1 MRLFFFFFFNIYFIL
16 KIEINHD
23 TYVHANDLVLDGAG
37 WECVIVLGLL
47 SPALAERDFVC
58 ICERQL
64 LAAVEPD
71 PPKSSA

>member
-1 MRLFFFFFFNIYFIL
+1 MENRNQS
-16 KIEINHD
+16 HA
-23 TYVHANDLVLDGAG
+23 YVHANDLVLDSTGL
-37 WECVIVLGLL
+37 ECVIVLGLL
-47 SPALAERDFVC
+47 SLALAKHDFVC